1 MAAEQSKSGLLHDL
15 AEEFIERHRKGER
28 PSLREYLDKHP
39 ALADEIREVFPAMAL
54 MENIALPDGS
64 DGRAAA
70 PGAPGSAVS
79 PPLQQLG
86 DFRIIREIGRG
97 GMGVVYEAE
106 QVSLGRHVA
115 LKVLPHAALADARH
129 KARFEREAKAAAKLH
144 HTNIVPV
151 FGVGEHDGLPY
162 YAMQFIQGLGLH
174 EVIAELR
181 RMQPGSGPGA
191 PGWSASPGAPGET
204 RTPPYRRWAADR
216 AANAANVA
224 RSLLSRRFDAT
235 PQVTEDARPN
245 EGSGPREAPTE
256 ASLTPVSFLDGSSL
270 SSSSVLFPGQGE
282 PFHQSETGKAS
293 YWRSVARIGVQVANA
308 LDHAHSQGVLHR
320 DIKPSNLLLDTQ
332 GTVWITDFG
341 LAKTTD
347 QDNLTSP
354 GDVLGTFR
362 YMPPERFNGQGDARS
377 DLYSLGLTLY
387 ELLTLQ
393 PAFNEADRT
402 KLIHQ
407 VCHDEPRRPRKLNR
421 GVPRD
426 LETIVLK
433 AIARDPARRYQ
444 SAAEMA
450 GDLRRF
456 EEDRPIRARRVSEA
470 ERFWRWCRRNPVPAV
485 LAAAVV
491 LLLVIVAVGA
501 SVSAV
506 RFRDIAQREQRAR
519 ADADQALVQIY
530 VANGTRCADD
540 GDQYGALLWF
550 AEALRKEEGDP
561 EREEVHRRR
570 LALVLRQG
578 PQLEQAW
585 ARSASSHF
593 ASFSPDGRRVL
604 TPDSRSPSRGA
615 ARVWDIRTGEPI
627 SPPMEHA
634 GDVHKASFSPD
645 GRWVVTAGIDGTA
658 RVWDATSGAPITPPC
673 LHGQRVNDVVFSP
686 DGRRFV
692 TASHDKTARVWDAK
706 TGEPITPPLPHEDVV
721 QQASFSPDGQHV
733 ATASDDSTAQVWDAT
748 TGKRAG
754 PALKHGSQ
762 LQGAW
767 FSPDGRQILTA
778 SNDRSARLWD
788 SATGQPLARPMMH
801 QGQVYHAAFSPKGDR
816 IVTASHDTT
825 ARLWDART
833 GELMTRPLQH
843 ASRVSYAVFSPDG
856 KQVATASEDGVA
868 RVWDAVTGEP
878 RTTALRD
885 NSDMRQVHFSADGRR
900 LLTAGATTR
909 IWRLTEGEGRQVLKH
924 AQAIHWAGFSPD
936 GRCVLTASSDR
947 TAQLWDA
954 VTAKPLAAF
963 KHQEAVSQAVFS
975 PDGRRVLTACGD
987 GTARIWDATTGAE
1000 VVPALKHQP
1009 NVQQAQFSPDG
1020 ACIVTAGED
1029 GTARLW
1035 DAATGSPLG
1044 QPMSHKESILA
1055 ASFSPDGRR
1064 IVTASFDGSARV
1076 WDAVTGH
1083 ALTSPLHLGAGY
1095 VVYHAVFSPD
1105 GRLVATAAG
1114 SMQGKEGFARLWDA
1128 ATGQPLAQ
1136 PLAQPLGPS
1145 FAHNAAYVF
1154 RVAFSPDGRR
1164 VLTAGSDSTAQVWD
1178 AATGDRALPPLRHAA
1193 PVQFAAYS
1201 SDGRWIVTA
1210 SWDQTARVWDARTG
1224 QPVTPALPHKHHV
1237 YHAAFS
1243 PDGRR
1248 VVTASLDGTAQLW
1261 DLSPDP
1267 RPVSELVSQAQ
1278 LLANRRIDSTGG
1290 MVRLEVAVARRLWQT
1305 LQPRSPRDL
1314 VPEGD

>member
-1 MAAEQSKSGLLHDL
+1 MAPDEAKSGLVLHL

-39 ALADEIREVFPAMAL
+39 ALAEEIREIFPAMAM
-54 MENIALPDGS
+54 MENIALSAES
-64 DGRAAA
+64 DLAAA
-70 PGAPGSAVS
+70 QADKKDKAL
-79 PPLQQLG
+79 PLQQLG
-86 DFRIIREIGRG
+86 DYRIIREIGRG

-115 LKVLPHAALADARH
+115 LKVLPHRALVDTTHR
-129 KARFEREAKAAAKLH
+129 ARFEREAKAAAKLH

-151 FGVGEHDGLPY
+151 FAVGEHEGLPY

-174 EVIAELR
+174 EVITELR
-181 RMQPGSGPGA
+181 RMQPSSRRKA
-191 PGWSASPGAPGET
+191 QSATGRAET
-204 RTPPYRRWAADR
+204 RTPPPGRWAADW
-216 AANAANVA
+216 AANAAANVA
-224 RSLLSRRFDAT
+224 RSLLSGRFNAA
-235 PQVTEDARPN
+235 PQATEDARAN
-245 EGSGPREAPTE
+245 EESGPPEAPTE

-270 SSSSVLFPGQGE
+270 SSSSVVLPGQRD
-282 PFHQSETGKAS
+282 PFHLSETNKAS
-293 YWRSVARIGVQVANA
+293 YWRSVARIGVQVADA

-332 GTVWITDFG
+332 GTVWVTDFG

-347 QDNLTSP
+347 QDNLTGP

-393 PAFNEADRT
+393 PAFNETDRT
-402 KLIHQ
+402 RLVHQ

-421 GVPRD
+421 AVPRD

-491 LLLVIVAVGA
+491 LLLVIVAIGA

-506 RFRDIAQREQRAR
+506 QFREIAQREQRAR

-570 LALVLRQG
+570 MALVLRQG

-593 ASFSPDGRRVL
+593 ASFSPDGRHVL
-604 TPDSRSPSRGA
+604 APDSGGA
-615 ARVWDIRTGEPI
+615 ARVWDISTGEPI
-627 SPPMEHA
+627 SPPLEHA
-634 GDVHKASFSPD
+634 AGSVHKACFSPD
-645 GRWVVTAGIDGTA
+645 GRWVATAGTDGTA
-658 RVWDATSGAPITPPC
+658 RVWEAASGIPITPPC
-673 LHGQRVNDVVFSP
+673 RHGKRVNHVVFSP
-686 DGRRFV
+686 DGVRFV

-706 TGEPITPPLPHEDVV
+706 TGEPITQPLPHEHVV

-733 ATASDDSTAQVWDAT
+733 VTASDDSTAQVWDAT

-754 PALKHGSQ
+754 PALQHGSQ

-778 SNDRSARLWD
+778 SNDQSARLWD
-788 SATGQPLARPMMH
+788 AATGQPLARPMMH
-801 QGQVYHAAFSPKGDR
+801 QGPVYHAAFSPKGDR

-833 GELMTRPLQH
+833 GELLTRPLQH
-843 ASRVSYAVFSPDG
+843 ASRVSYAAFSPDG

-885 NSDMRQVHFSADGRR
+885 NSDMRQVHFSGDGRL

-924 AQAIHWAGFSPD
+924 AQAVHWAGFSPD
-936 GRCVLTASSDR
+936 GRWVLTASSDR

-963 KHQEAVSQAVFS
+963 KHQEGVNQAVFS
-975 PDGRRVLTACGD
+975 PDGRRVLTAGGD
-987 GTARIWDATTGAE
+987 GTARIWDATTGEE
-1000 VVPALKHQP
+1000 VVPALKHPP
-1009 NVQQAQFSPDG
+1009 NVERAVFSPDG
-1020 ACIVTAGED
+1020 ARIVTAGQD
-1029 GTARLW
+1029 GAARLW
-1035 DAATGSPLG
+1035 DAAKGSPLG
-1044 QPMSHKESILA
+1044 EPMAHKESILA
-1055 ASFSPDGRR
+1055 VSFSPDGRR
-1064 IVTASFDGSARV
+1064 IVTSSLDGSARV
-1076 WDAVTGH
+1076 WDGVTGH
-1083 ALTSPLHLGAGY
+1083 ALTAPLQPGVGY

-1105 GRLVATAAG
+1105 GRLVATGAG
-1114 SMQGKEGFARLWDA
+1114 STQGKGGFARLWDA
-1128 ATGQPLAQ
+1128 ATGQPLG
-1136 PLAQPLGPS
+1136 PL
-1145 FAHNAAYVF
+1145 FEHNAAYVF
-1154 RVAFSPDGRR
+1154 QVAFSPDGRR

-1178 AATGDRALPPLRHAA
+1178 TTTGDRALPPLRHTA
-1193 PVQFAAYS
+1193 PVQFAAFS

-1210 SWDQTARVWDARTG
+1210 SWDQTTRVWDARTG
-1224 QPVTPALPHKHHV
+1224 QPVTPALPHKLQV

-1248 VVTASLDGTAQLW
+1248 VVTASFDGTAQVW
-1261 DLSPDP
+1261 DLSPDL

-1290 MVRLEVAVARRLWQT
+1290 MVRLDVAIARRLWQT
-1305 LQPRSPRDL
+1305 LQPRSPRD
-1314 VPEGD
+1314 VAPEGD